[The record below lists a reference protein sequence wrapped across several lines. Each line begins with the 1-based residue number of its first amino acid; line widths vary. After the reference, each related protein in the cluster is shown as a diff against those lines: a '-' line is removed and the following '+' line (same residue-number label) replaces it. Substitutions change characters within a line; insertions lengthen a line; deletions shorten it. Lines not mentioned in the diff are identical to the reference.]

1 MEQKTESKSFI
12 SELEMKL
19 AQELR
24 DCVRVIMNAAESK
37 KATDIVAV
45 RVADKT
51 IIADWFVFMSGT
63 SAIHVKSICDEIEDK
78 AAEARLELRRREGYS
93 EGRWIVLDYGHIIV
107 HLFHRDD
114 RTFYGLDRLWND
126 GTNALELPFD
136 QTVAD

>member
-1 MEQKTESKSFI
+1 MEQKTENKSFI

-19 AQELR
+19 QQELR
-24 DCVRVIMNAAESK
+24 DCVRIIMNAAESK

-78 AAEARLELRRREGYS
+78 ATEARLELRRREGYS
-93 EGRWIVLDYGHIIV
+93 EGRWIVLDYSNILVHI
-107 HLFHRDD
+107 FHPEERE
-114 RTFYGLDRLWND
+114 YYNVERLWMD
-126 GTNALELPFD
+126 ETTEVMKIED
-136 QTVAD
+136 

>member
-1 MEQKTESKSFI
+1 MEQTTHSKSFV
-12 SELEMKL
+12 SELELKL
-19 AQELR
+19 QEELR
-24 DCVRVIMNAAESK
+24 GCVCTIMEAGKSK

-93 EGRWIVLDYGHIIV
+93 EGRWIVLDYSNILVHI
-107 HLFHRDD
+107 FHPEERE
-114 RTFYGLDRLWND
+114 YYNVERLWMD
-126 GTNALELPFD
+126 ETTETLKLD
-136 QTVAD
+136 D

>member
-24 DCVRVIMNAAESK
+24 DCVRVIMNAAKSK

-93 EGRWIVLDYGHIIV
+93 EGRWIVLDYSNILVHIFPPEEREYDNV
-107 HLFHRDD
+107 E
-114 RTFYGLDRLWND
+114 RLWMD
-126 GTNALELPFD
+126 ETTEVMKIED
-136 QTVAD
+136 

>member
-1 MEQKTESKSFI
+1 
-12 SELEMKL
+12 MKL

-93 EGRWIVLDYGHIIV
+93 EGRWIVLDYSNILVHI
-107 HLFHRDD
+107 FHPEERE
-114 RTFYGLDRLWND
+114 YYNVERLWMD
-126 GTNALELPFD
+126 ETTEVMKIED
-136 QTVAD
+136 

>member
-1 MEQKTESKSFI
+1 MEQKTENKSFI

-19 AQELR
+19 QQELR
-24 DCVRVIMNAAESK
+24 DCVRIIMNAAESK

-93 EGRWIVLDYGHIIV
+93 EGRWIVLDYSNILVHI
-107 HLFHRDD
+107 FHPEERE
-114 RTFYGLDRLWND
+114 YYNVERLWMD
-126 GTNALELPFD
+126 ETTE
-136 QTVAD
+136 VMKIEE

>member
-1 MEQKTESKSFI
+1 MEQKTENKSFI

-19 AQELR
+19 QQELR
-24 DCVRVIMNAAESK
+24 DCVRIIMNAAESK

-93 EGRWIVLDYGHIIV
+93 EGRWIVLDYSNILVHI
-107 HLFHRDD
+107 FHPEERE
-114 RTFYGLDRLWND
+114 YYNVERLWMD
-126 GTNALELPFD
+126 ETTEVMKIED
-136 QTVAD
+136 

>member
-1 MEQKTESKSFI
+1 MEQTTHSKSFV
-12 SELEMKL
+12 SELELKL
-19 AQELR
+19 QEELR
-24 DCVRVIMNAAESK
+24 GCVRTIMEAGKSK

-93 EGRWIVLDYGHIIV
+93 EGRWIVLDYSNILVHI
-107 HLFHRDD
+107 FHPEERE
-114 RTFYGLDRLWND
+114 YYNVERLWMD
-126 GTNALELPFD
+126 ETTETLKLD
-136 QTVAD
+136 D

>member
-93 EGRWIVLDYGHIIV
+93 EGRWIVLDYSNILVHI
-107 HLFHRDD
+107 FHPEERE
-114 RTFYGLDRLWND
+114 YYNVERLWMD
-126 GTNALELPFD
+126 ETTEVMKIED
-136 QTVAD
+136 